1 MQSTRR
7 GVYSYCINRT
17 GPMFIPASTLTDA
30 SLSMMI
36 TDLCAQ
42 HVKLT
47 GALTERNADRLKQ
60 LCTEQARR
68 AA

>member
-1 MQSTRR
+1 M
-7 GVYSYCINRT
+7 YSYCINRT
-17 GPMFIPASTLTDA
+17 GPMFIPTATLTDA
-30 SLSMMI
+30 NLSIMI
-36 TDLCAQ
+36 ADLCAQ

-47 GALTERNADRLKQ
+47 GANKERNADRLKQ